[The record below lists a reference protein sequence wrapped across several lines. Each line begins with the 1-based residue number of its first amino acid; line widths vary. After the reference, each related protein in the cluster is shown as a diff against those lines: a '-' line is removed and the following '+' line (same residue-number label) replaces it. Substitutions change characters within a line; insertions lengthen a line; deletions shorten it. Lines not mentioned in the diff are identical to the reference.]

1 MVTHMATI
9 TDKAMQGKPSD
20 TDRWLTQ
27 PFKRGAGVFLARITP
42 AAERLFYFR
51 YTDTKGRRPFL
62 PIGHYHPKG
71 NNGGLTLAAAYK
83 KASDLSS
90 KYQSGVHDLKEHFAA
105 EEAEKIAAEA
115 ARKQEAIDKQIASDL
130 ERERRITVRTLF
142 KRWADVELKPHLG
155 ADGKRVGRKDAGEY
169 TRAQFERRVFASLGD
184 ASRGDVSLGDVEAR
198 LVKKSDLLTILDEA
212 KAKGQLRTANMLLAD
227 LKQMFQF
234 ALARELIERNPLD
247 TVTKAKVGGK
257 DVERERV
264 LTTDEIQIL
273 AKKLPKANLTQRS
286 SIGLW
291 LILGTGCR
299 ISELM
304 NAEWINVDFTA
315 STWHLPVTK
324 NQRPHTIHL
333 SAFSKKLFEQL
344 QTMRVAETKAGE
356 ELSEWVF
363 PNARANGPV
372 CIKSFGKQLHD
383 RQRPPEKEKWERR
396 AKNTDALS
404 LPGGRWT
411 AHDLRRT
418 AATMMA
424 QLSVSTDVID
434 ECLNHKIAN
443 QVSRVYIRDRRLPE
457 QAKAFD
463 LLGNKLSTLLPSPD
477 C

>member
-1 MVTHMATI
+1 MVTQMATI
-9 TDKAMQGKPSD
+9 TDKAMQAKPSD

-90 KYQSGVHDLKEHFAA
+90 LYQSGVRDLKEHDAA
-105 EEAEKIAAEA
+105 EKAQRVADEA
-115 ARKQEAIDKQIASDL
+115 ALKQKAIDDQLASDSEKARQKTVQMLFL
-130 ERERRITVRTLF
+130 EWAATDLKNR
-142 KRWADVELKPHLG
+142 KR
-155 ADGKRVGRKDAGEY
+155 ADGTRVGRIDNGEY
-169 TRAQFERRVFASLGD
+169 TRAQFKRRVFPSLGEK
-184 ASRGDVSLGDVEAR
+184 DVRFVEKA
-198 LVKKSDLLTILDEA
+198 DLLAILD
-212 KAKGQLRTANMLLAD
+212 KAKTDGKLRTANMLLAD

-234 ALARELIERNPLD
+234 ALARDLIKRNPLD

-257 DVERERV
+257 DVERARV
-264 LTTDEIQIL
+264 LTADEIQTL
-273 AKKLPKANLTQRS
+273 AEKLPKANLTQRS

-299 ISELM
+299 IGELM
-304 NAEWINVDFTA
+304 NAEWRYVDFTA

-333 SAFSKKLFEQL
+333 SAFSMKLFEQL
-344 QTMRVAETKAGE
+344 QTMRVAEAKAGE
-356 ELSEWVF
+356 ELSKWVF

-372 CIKSFGKQLHD
+372 CTKSFGKQLHD
-383 RQRPPEKEKWERR
+383 RQRPPEKEKWEGR
-396 AKNTDALS
+396 AKNTDALE

-424 QLSVSTDVID
+424 QLEVSTDVID
-434 ECLNHKIAN
+434 ECLNHKIAS

-463 LLGNKLSTLLPSPD
+463 LLGNKLSTLLLTPAS
-477 C
+477 

>member
-1 MVTHMATI
+1 MATI
-9 TDKAMQGKPSD
+9 TDKAMQGKPGE

-42 AAERLFYFR
+42 AAKRLFYFR

-62 PIGHYHPKG
+62 LIGHYHPKG
-71 NNGGLTLAAAYK
+71 NNGGLTLAVAYK
-83 KASDLSS
+83 KASDFSS
-90 KYQSGVHDLKEHFAA
+90 QYQSGIHDLKEYFAA
-105 EEAEKIAAEA
+105 EEAKKIAAEA
-115 ARKQEAIDKQIASDL
+115 QAKQQAIDDQRAADIKKDGL
-130 ERERRITVRTLF
+130 ITVRKLF
-142 KRWADVELKPHLG
+142 ERWADVELKPHLG
-155 ADGKRVGRKDAGEY
+155 ADGKRVGRKDGGQY
-169 TRAQFERRVFASLGD
+169 TRAQFERRVFD
-184 ASRGDVSLGDVEAR
+184 CLGDVEAR
-198 LVKKSDLLTILDEA
+198 LVKKSDLLTILDKA
-212 KAKGQLRTANMLLAD
+212 RAKGQLRTANMLLAD

-234 ALARELIERNPLD
+234 ALARDLIERNPLD

-264 LTTDEIQIL
+264 LTIDEIQTL
-273 AKKLPKANLTQRS
+273 AKKLPKANLTERS

-291 LILGTGCR
+291 LILSTACR

-304 NAEWINVDFTA
+304 NAEWSDVDFAA

-333 SAFSKKLFEQL
+333 SAYSKKLFEQL
-344 QTMRVAETKAGE
+344 QTMRIAETKDGE
-356 ELSEWVF
+356 EPSKWVF
-363 PNARANGPV
+363 PNARADGPV

-383 RQRPPEKEKWERR
+383 RQRPPDKEKWERR
-396 AKNTDALS
+396 AKNTDALE

-424 QLSVSTDVID
+424 QLGVSTDVID

-457 QAKAFD
+457 QARAFD
-463 LLGNKLSTLLPSPD
+463 LLGARLSLI
-477 C
+477 

>member
-1 MVTHMATI
+1 MATI
-9 TDKAMQGKPSD
+9 TDKAMQGKPGE

-42 AAERLFYFR
+42 TAERLFYFR

-62 PIGHYHPKG
+62 SVGHYHPKG

-90 KYQSGVHDLKEHFAA
+90 LYQSGVHDLKEYFAA
-105 EEAEKIAAEA
+105 EEAKKIAAEA
-115 ARKQEAIDKQIASDL
+115 QAKQQAIDDQRAADIKKDGVV
-130 ERERRITVRTLF
+130 TVHMLF
-142 KRWADVELKPHLG
+142 ERWADVELKHQQR
-155 ADGKRVGRKDAGEY
+155 ADGQRVGRKDSGEY
-169 TRAQFERRVFASLGD
+169 TRAQFKRRVFDDLGK
-184 ASRGDVSLGDVEAR
+184 VEAR
-198 LVKKSDLLTILDEA
+198 LVKKSDLMKILDKA
-212 KAKGQLRTANMLLAD
+212 RAKGQLRTANMLLAD

-264 LTTDEIQIL
+264 LTIDEIQTL
-273 AKKLPKANLTQRS
+273 AKKLPKANLTERS

-291 LILGTGCR
+291 LMLSTACR

-304 NAEWINVDFTA
+304 NAEWSDVDFSA
-315 STWHLPVTK
+315 STWYLPVTK

-333 SAFSKKLFEQL
+333 SAYSKKLFEQL
-344 QTMRVAETKAGE
+344 QTMRIAETKDGE
-356 ELSEWVF
+356 EPSKWIF
-363 PNARANGPV
+363 PNARADGPV

-383 RQRPPEKEKWERR
+383 RQRPPDKEKWKRR
-396 AKNTDALS
+396 AKNTDALE

-424 QLSVSTDVID
+424 QLGVSTDVID

-457 QAKAFD
+457 QARAFD
-463 LLGNKLSTLLPSPD
+463 LLGARLSLI
-477 C
+477 